1 MLELNGV
8 GRAAGDRVPMT
19 GIDRWAVAASG
30 CDASDAIINLME
42 IAPYHGLRP
51 RAEGHAER

>member
-1 MLELNGV
+1 
-8 GRAAGDRVPMT
+8 MT

-30 CDASDAIINLME
+30 CDASDAINKFDE

-51 RAEGHAER
+51 RAESYAER